1 MFSCRMQTGE
11 GLIHLQGSKSNPV
24 DLFTPLFQAIFAVS
38 HLWYCEVLEEWVIE
52 TLETVF

>member
-24 DLFTPLFQAIFAVS
+24 DLFTPLFQAICAVS